1 MTDRLLVAQEEE
13 GAAGAAMTPV
23 PAGTPA
29 PTGTP
34 VPAGTPLLPDQGEG
48 EDGLPAD
55 VLQAAKDAADKAEAT
70 ASPAPSGAAAGT
82 AAPAATGTPAETT
95 ELTASPAPAPEE
107 TAEGAAGF
115 PGWLGSPWLSIALGA
130 CALGLLVSNIV
141 LLLRRRKR
149 KTDLPEPGV
158 RVGRVHEQ
166 GARQYQQDC
175 LAVSDPAELGRQ
187 GLLAVVAD
195 GMGGLSDGE
204 KLSAAA
210 VEAALE
216 GFAVSPGTEQPAQLL
231 LTLARRAT
239 QAVNRVLG
247 PANYRKG
254 GTTLL
259 LGLIRGGRFY
269 YLTVGDSHIY
279 LLRGGALVLLN
290 REHVYANEL
299 ALRSVNGEMTA
310 AEAYGNSEGGGLVSY
325 LGMGTLKYAD
335 IPAEPVKI
343 VPGDKFILMSD
354 GVYNALEPGEMQT
367 LLDGPAETAAARLG
381 QAIAAKGYSN
391 QDNYTAVILECGP
404 EA

>member
-1 MTDRLLVAQEEE
+1 MTDRLLGAPEEE
-13 GAAGAAMTPV
+13 RAVGAAVTTSAPTETPV
-23 PAGTPA
+23 

-34 VPAGTPLLPDQGEG
+34 RLPGQGED

-55 VLQAAKDAADKAEAT
+55 VIQAAKDAADKAEAT
-70 ASPAPSGAAAGT
+70 ASPAPAAT
-82 AAPAATGTPAETT
+82 EAPAGTT
-95 ELTASPAPAPEE
+95 ELTASPAPTPEDKDD
-107 TAEGAAGF
+107 GSDGL
-115 PGWLGSPWLSIALGA
+115 PGWLASPWLSVALGA
-130 CALGLLVSNIV
+130 CVLGLLVSNTT

-149 KTDLPEPGV
+149 ADRAEPGI

-175 LAVSDPAELGRQ
+175 LAVSDPAALGRQ

-216 GFAVSPGTEQPAQLL
+216 GFAVSTGMEQPEQLL

-259 LGLIRGGRFY
+259 LGLVRDGRFY

-299 ALRSVNGEMTA
+299 ALRCVNGEMTA
-310 AEAYGNSEGGGLVSY
+310 AEAYGDSEGGGLVSY
-325 LGMGTLKYAD
+325 LGMGALKYAD

-354 GVYNALEPGEMQT
+354 GVYNALPPEEMQT
-367 LLDGPAETAAARLG
+367 LLAGPAETAAARLG
-381 QAIAAKGYSN
+381 QAVAARGYVN

-404 EA
+404 QA